1 MSGILKILNSKK
13 LAICL
18 VTLACLA
25 LYLPFLNAPAH
36 LDDQFLINWLTH
48 LKDDGS
54 AFMQWAGPDKP
65 DAWGPFM
72 HFWFF
77 AKAVFIKKSIWLW
90 RFTGLLIHVLASLSV
105 YLIVKRITKENS
117 TLVAISAAL
126 LFAVYPLHPE
136 AVFWISGKA
145 SELSALFFLISTYA
159 FLRGKEN
166 KIWLAG
172 ALLLLILGFTAQA
185 YFAVSSHVF
194 SFSEWYQLLR
204 NLFFPINNEIVPKYP
219 REYRFMYFLIAPALV
234 GFVAAIWKNKR
245 FGIYA
250 LITFIVLVVLVL
262 PYVGVAADLR
272 NLYGSRWLY
281 LASFPACLLLTYIL
295 TSFTFIAKKFQPVT
309 VTVSSIFVLLL
320 VLFFCRLTWQQN
332 SSYRANTHVLQSIQ
346 KSVQVVVAKEGSP
359 YVFIRDLPRNVSVV
373 PAPEEY
379 SVAALDGQS
388 ELLSAWVVP
397 SERLK
402 RSLQEGKNIGSSLRW
417 DKDFLSLVGFDLTPD
432 KNSLQELDGPSI
444 VARMMPGLIFYRTAS
459 YDEPNKLL
467 VLESNSTVSGPAVR
481 LSADGLSPIDSDVF
495 YIEARI
501 NAPAVSANQEVELYW
516 TTRLLDD
523 YNRQD
528 RRSFTQAFTNDGQFH
543 RYYLPLSAA
552 GYFTNGT
559 IAALTLGFPAGSKV
573 WIKNIGVTTTEK
585 LKAQL
590 SIDPL
595 SIKPGAD
602 FVSPYYKYPQTA
614 ELGLVQIGPQ
624 DDLVLNYSVSNI
636 EGATGAI
643 VEISQPNEFFQ
654 NPNGNKLSAACFKQI
669 PVSGLEGKW
678 TLKRSDLKS
687 SGVYSIRLIATAA
700 NNLPAGNFSDSINC
714 LAR

>member
-1 MSGILKILNSKK
+1 MSGVLKILNSTK
-13 LAICL
+13 LAIGL
-18 VTLACLA
+18 VTIACFA

-48 LKDDGS
+48 LKDNGS

-77 AKAVFIKKSIWLW
+77 AKAAFIKKSIWLW
-90 RFTGLLIHVLASLSV
+90 RFAGLLIHVLASLTV
-105 YLIVKRITKENS
+105 YFIVKRITMENS
-117 TLVAISAAL
+117 ALVSMSAAL

-145 SELSALFFLISTYA
+145 SELSALFFLISIYCL
-159 FLRGKEN
+159 LRGKEN
-166 KIWLAG
+166 KFWFLG
-172 ALLLLILGFTAQA
+172 AFALSILGFTTQA
-185 YFAVSSHVF
+185 YLAISSHVF

-234 GFVAAIWKNKR
+234 GFAAAIWKNKR

-250 LITFIVLVVLVL
+250 LMTFIVLAALVL
-262 PYVGVAADLR
+262 PYVGVATDLR

-281 LASFPACLLLTYIL
+281 LASFPACLLLTYIF
-295 TSFTFIAKKFQPVT
+295 TSFAFVSKKFQPVT
-309 VTVSSIFVLLL
+309 VTASSIFILLL
-320 VLFFCRLTWQQN
+320 VIFFFRMTWQQN

-359 YVFIRDLPRNVSVV
+359 YVFIRDLPRNVSVGQ
-373 PAPEEY
+373 APEAY
-379 SVAALDGQS
+379 SVVALDGQTG
-388 ELLSAWVVP
+388 LLSAWVVP

-402 RSLQEGKNIGSSLRW
+402 LSLHEGKNIGSSLRW
-417 DKDFLSLVGFDLTPD
+417 DKDFLSLVGFDLTPL

-481 LSADGLSPIDSDVF
+481 LAADGLSPIDSDIF
-495 YIEARI
+495 YIDARI

-552 GYFTNGT
+552 GYYANGT
-559 IAALTLGFPAGSKV
+559 ISALTLGFPAGAKV
-573 WIKNIGVTTTEK
+573 WIKSIGVTTADT

-590 SIDPL
+590 AIDPQ
-595 SIKPGAD
+595 SIKPGSD
-602 FVSPYYKYPQTA
+602 FVSPYFKYPQIA
-614 ELGLVQIGPQ
+614 ELGLVQIGAQ
-624 DDLVLNYSVSNI
+624 DELVLNYSVASI
-636 EGATGAI
+636 EGASSAI
-643 VEISQPNEFFQ
+643 VEISQPNEFFK
-654 NPNGNKLSAACFKQI
+654 NPNGNKLSAACLKQI
-669 PVSGLEGKW
+669 PIVGTDGKW
-678 TLKRSDLKS
+678 ILKRSELKS
-687 SGVYSIRLIATAA
+687 PGVYSIRLIAAGA
-700 NNLPAGNFSDSINC
+700 NHLPAGNFSDTINC